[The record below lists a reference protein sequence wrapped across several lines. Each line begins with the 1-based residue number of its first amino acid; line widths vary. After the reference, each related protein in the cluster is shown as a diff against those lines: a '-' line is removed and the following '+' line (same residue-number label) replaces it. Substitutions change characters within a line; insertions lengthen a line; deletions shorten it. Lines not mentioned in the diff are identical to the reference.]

1 MEVIVFSNYSPQV
14 SGWAPRGLG
23 RKNACHRCSHQN
35 YSLSVCWALRKL
47 RMWETQHADPRELR
61 CISKAWFQW
70 AQILAIHR
78 FLNLGYL
85 VFFNLQK
92 TCYVQTTCPLLQS
105 FYITWLLPTTPPSS
119 PFWTCYLL
127 SSSPRNFHWIK
138 RNSQLLGHMYF
149 FQLTSLTG
157 DLTWTPCI
165 GSWSLNHW
173 TTRGAPPFDFLYLS
187 GLDMGTKSTWL
198 YLKNPIYIAF

>member
-1 MEVIVFSNYSPQV
+1 MSLE
-14 SGWAPRGLG
+14 GT
-23 RKNACHRCSHQN
+23 RKKERL
-35 YSLSVCWALRKL
+35 LSVQPSELQPL
-47 RMWETQHADPRELR
+47 RMLSPEEAQDVRNTACWPQRAEMYIKGMISVSPDSCHTQK
-61 CISKAWFQW
+61 ST
-70 AQILAIHR
+70 R

-119 PFWTCYLL
+119 PFWTCYRL

-149 FQLTSLTG
+149 FQLTSSTR